1 MSNHLRLRRNL
12 LTAGAVLLTLPTLSA
27 CSDKSSAKTLDLH
40 GSDISGTG
48 LGTDLSM
55 PDATGT
61 LRTLDSYKDKVVV
74 VFFGFTQCPDV
85 CPTAMAE
92 LAHTMELLGD
102 DAKQVQVIMI
112 SVDPERDDPK
122 MLLEYVGA
130 FHPDF
135 IGLSGTPEQLHT
147 TAKSFK
153 AFYAKA
159 PGATPEQYT
168 MDHSSSFY
176 VFDKKG
182 DVRILMG
189 GNASAKEI
197 ADDLRQLL

>member
-1 MSNHLRLRRNL
+1 MPTFFRTRRTL
-12 LTAGAVLLTLPTLSA
+12 LTAGVATLALPVLSA
-27 CSDKSSAKTLDLH
+27 CSKEPAEIALEFN

-48 LGTDLSM
+48 LGREM
-55 PDATGT
+55 T
-61 LRTLDSYKDKVVV
+61 LQDSSGASRTLESYKGKVAL

-92 LAHTMELLGD
+92 LAQAVELLGE
-102 DAKQVQVIMI
+102 DASQVQVIMI
-112 SVDPERDDPK
+112 TVDPARDTPEI
-122 MLLEYVGA
+122 LGEYVTA

-135 IGLSGTPEQLHT
+135 VGLSGTADQLQT

-159 PGATPEQYT
+159 AGPTPEQYT

-176 VFDKKG
+176 VFDKTG
-182 DVRILMG
+182 EVRILLG
-189 GNASAKEI
+189 GNAPAEEI
-197 ADDLRQLL
+197 AQDIRQLL

>member
-1 MSNHLRLRRNL
+1 MSVRLHLRRQL
-12 LTAGAVLLTLPTLSA
+12 LITGAALLTLPVLTA
-27 CSDKSSAKTLDLH
+27 CSDKLTASTLDLN

-48 LGTDLSM
+48 LGTDLSL

-61 LRTLDSYKDKVVV
+61 LRTLDSYKGKVTL

-92 LAHTMELLGD
+92 LAHTLELLGD

-112 SVDPERDDPK
+112 SVDPERDNPE
-122 MLLEYVGA
+122 MLRDYVTA

-153 AFYAKA
+153 AFYAKVA
-159 PGATPEQYT
+159 GATPEQYS

-176 VFDKKG
+176 VFDKNG
-182 DVRILMG
+182 DVRILIG
-189 GNASAKEI
+189 GNAPADEI
-197 ADDLRQLL
+197 AQDLRQLL

>member
-1 MSNHLRLRRNL
+1 MHDLFRTRRTL
-12 LTAGAVLLTLPTLSA
+12 LTAGAIMLALPVLSA
-27 CSDKSSAKTLDLH
+27 CSQEPAETPLEFN

-48 LGTDLSM
+48 LGREM
-55 PDATGT
+55 AMQDASGT
-61 LRTLDSYKDKVVV
+61 TRSLDDYKGKVTL

-92 LAHTMELLGD
+92 LAQSMELLGD
-102 DAKQVQVIMI
+102 DASQAQVIMI
-112 SVDPERDDPK
+112 SVDPERDTPEI
-122 MLLEYVGA
+122 LAEYVTA

-135 IGLSGTPEQLHT
+135 VGLGGTPEQLQV

-159 PGATPEQYT
+159 AGPTPEQYS

-176 VFDKKG
+176 VFDKSG
-182 DVRILMG
+182 DVRVLIA
-189 GNASAKEI
+189 GNAPADEI
-197 ADDLRQLL
+197 AQDIRQLL

>member
-1 MSNHLRLRRNL
+1 MSNHLRLRRHL
-12 LTAGAVLLTLPTLSA
+12 LTAGAALLTLPVLSA
-27 CSDKSSAKTLDLH
+27 CSDKSSAKALDLN

-48 LGTDLSM
+48 LGTSLSM
-55 PDATGT
+55 PDATGN
-61 LRTLDSYKDKVVV
+61 LRSLDSYKGKVVV
-74 VFFGFTQCPDV
+74 AFFGFTQCPDV

-112 SVDPERDDPK
+112 SVDPERDNPE
-122 MLLEYVGA
+122 MLLEYVTA

-153 AFYAKA
+153 AFYAKVV
-159 PGATPEQYT
+159 GATPEQYS

-176 VFDKKG
+176 VFDKNG
-182 DVRILMG
+182 DVRILIG
-189 GNASAKEI
+189 GNAPANEI
-197 ADDLRQLL
+197 ADDLRQLI